1 MKKKVI
7 VFTGG
12 GTAGHVIPNLS
23 IIETLRDKA
32 EVDFHYIGLQ
42 NSQEEKLVSEYPD
55 IIFHPIYSAKFN
67 RSLRYMNIFELRWI
81 LKGIQEAK
89 KALIHIQPDLIF
101 SKGGYVAFPVIFAG
115 SQCKIPMIAHE
126 SDITPGLANRLSSRY
141 VNKILTTF
149 EETLTYYPNKGEM
162 VGTPIRPSLLKGD
175 PQEGRRITKLSAE
188 KPILLVMGGSQGSQ
202 FINQTIRN
210 LLPKLLENFSILHI
224 CGIGNLDNQLTNIA
238 DYYQIEFALSEL
250 PHFYACSSYAISR
263 AGANSIMELVSLQ
276 IPNILIPLT
285 KKYSRGDQ
293 IANAKSFEKHG
304 LSIILEEHKVI
315 GNVLINHLDCLQGK
329 AFVFKE
335 NMKRYL
341 PINSSDKIC
350 EIILNSCK

>member
-1 MKKKVI
+1 MRKKLI

-23 IIETLRDKA
+23 IIETLREKA

-42 NSQEEKLVSEYPD
+42 NSQEEKLVSEYPY
-55 IIFHPIYSAKFN
+55 ITFHPIHSAKFN
-67 RSLRYMNIFELRWI
+67 RSLRCMNIFELRWI

-89 KALIHIQPDLIF
+89 KALLKLQPDLIF

-115 SQCKIPMIAHE
+115 NQCKIPMIAHE

-141 VNKILTTF
+141 VSKILTTF
-149 EETLTYYPNKGEM
+149 EETLAYYPHKGEM

-175 PQEGRRITKLSAE
+175 PLEGKRITKLSAE
-188 KPILLVMGGSQGSQ
+188 KPVLLVMGGSQGSQ

-210 LLPKLLENFSILHI
+210 LLPKLLKNFSVLHI
-224 CGIGNLDNQLTNIA
+224 CGIGNLDPQLTNLT

-293 IANAKSFEKHG
+293 IANAQSFEKHG
-304 LSIILEEHKVI
+304 LSIKLEEHEI
-315 GNVLINHLDCLQGK
+315 MGDVLINQLEYLQEK

-335 NMKRYL
+335 NMKRYF
-341 PINSSDKIC
+341 PINSSEKIC
-350 EIILNSCK
+350 DIILKCCK